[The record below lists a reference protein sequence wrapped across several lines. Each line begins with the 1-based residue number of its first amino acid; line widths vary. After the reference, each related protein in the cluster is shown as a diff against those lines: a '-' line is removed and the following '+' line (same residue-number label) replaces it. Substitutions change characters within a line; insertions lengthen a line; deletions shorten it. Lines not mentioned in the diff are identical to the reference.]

1 MTSNST
7 FPKRL
12 TEIDDLS
19 RPDHY
24 YLDADDTCYF
34 LGEYTARK
42 GYAFSATNQLIANL
56 KKPVSVRGEYQWR
69 YKQQAIRQAAE
80 ALRAALSD
88 DDLNTATFVPLPPSK
103 AKSDPLY
110 DDRMTR
116 VLLAIRQQP
125 RLDIREL
132 LVQIMSTE
140 AAHLT
145 DDKRL
150 PPDDLLGRY
159 DLDEKL
165 LEPPPSNIVL
175 FDDVIT
181 TGSHFKAAKKILGK
195 VFPDTSIYGLFIARR
210 VPESIDI
217 EDIFTTFDE

>member
-12 TEIDDLS
+12 TIIDDLT

-42 GYAFSATNQLIANL
+42 SYKFSATNQLISNL
-56 KKPVSVRGEYQWR
+56 KKPVSVRREYQWR
-69 YKQQAIRQAAE
+69 YKEQAIRQAAE
-80 ALRAALSD
+80 ALRFALSD
-88 DDLNTATFVPLPPSK
+88 EDLNSSTFVPIPPSK
-103 AKSDPLY
+103 AKNDSLY
-110 DDRMTR
+110 DDRMLR
-116 VLLAIRQQP
+116 ILKAIRPQP

-132 LVQIMSTE
+132 IIQKMSTN
-140 AAHLT
+140 AIHLT
-145 DDKRL
+145 EDRR
-150 PPDDLLGRY
+150 PPPHDLLELY
-159 DLDEKL
+159 DIDGEL

-181 TGSHFKAAKKILGK
+181 TGTHFKAAKKIIGEK
-195 VFPDTSIYGLFIARR
+195 FPNADILGLFIARR
-210 VPESIDI
+210 ALDSIDM
-217 EDIFTTFDE
+217 EDMFPRFFD